1 MRIFVAIACLGL
13 TAVAT
18 AAQPELRLVEK
29 DKSPVAI
36 EVTGL
41 PRELTSQL
49 TTLKANDDAWRRIL
63 SVRVGKSPAPDQPA
77 MSGNYELREGALRC
91 TPQFP
96 LRAGLAYRAE
106 VFLPAPNRNSAPSHY
121 ERVFELPAP
130 APGEPARVT
139 TVYPSAATLPENQ
152 LRFYLHFA
160 TPMARGEAYE
170 HLALLKADGKPVLR
184 PFLEIGQELWDTSGT
199 RLTLLIDPGRIK
211 RGLSPREEHGPVLE
225 AEGKYTL
232 VITKGW
238 RDAAGQTLADDY
250 RKTFTAGPPVETAID
265 HKAWKIAP
273 PASGSKDSLVVTF
286 PQPLDRA
293 LLEHTITVAGP
304 DGKPIAGE
312 VTVGKDER
320 IWKYSADQAWIAG
333 KHELVIDTTLEDL
346 AGNRINRPFE
356 VDEFREIDKSS
367 LPEYVRLPFEIR
379 PAR

>member
-1 MRIFVAIACLGL
+1 MRIFVAIACLAL

-36 EVTGL
+36 EVAGL
-41 PRELTSQL
+41 PAELTAQL
-49 TTLKANDDAWRRIL
+49 ATLKVDDDAWRRIL

-77 MSGNYELREGALRC
+77 MSGNYELRDSALRF

-106 VFLPAPNRNSAPSHY
+106 VFLPAPSREAAPSHY
-121 ERVFELPAP
+121 DRVFELPAP
-130 APGEPARVT
+130 ARGEPARVT

-170 HLALLKADGKPVLR
+170 HLVLLKADGRPVLR

-225 AEGKYTL
+225 AGGKYTL

-238 RDAAGQTLADDY
+238 CDAAGQTLTDDY

-273 PASGSKDSLVVTF
+273 PASGSKDPLVVTF

-293 LLEHTITVAGP
+293 LLEHTITVVGP

-320 IWKYSADQAWIAG
+320 TWKFSADQAWIAG
-333 KHELVIDTTLEDL
+333 QHELVIDTTLEDL

-356 VDEFREIDKSS
+356 VDEFKEIDKSS
-367 LPEYVRLPFEIR
+367 LPEYVRLPFPIR